1 MELLI
6 ALGIIV
12 TVAAGW
18 IFYKNRSFD
27 INKDGKVDSNDIKPT
42 AEQLVEAVAEVTKQA
57 ADVNKDGVVN
67 TEDAKAVVKKARTT
81 VKKATT
87 KKVEPATEATKAT
100 KAPAKPRKPKMTVV
114 K

>member
-12 TVAAGW
+12 LVAAGW
-18 IFYKNRSFD
+18 IFYKNKSFD
-27 INKDGKVDSNDIKPT
+27 TNKDGKVDTNDIKPT

-67 TEDAKAVVKKARTT
+67 KEDAKAVVKKARTA

-87 KKVEPATEATKAT
+87 KKAEPSIKAT
-100 KAPAKPRKPKMTVV
+100 KAPAKPRKPKMTVA